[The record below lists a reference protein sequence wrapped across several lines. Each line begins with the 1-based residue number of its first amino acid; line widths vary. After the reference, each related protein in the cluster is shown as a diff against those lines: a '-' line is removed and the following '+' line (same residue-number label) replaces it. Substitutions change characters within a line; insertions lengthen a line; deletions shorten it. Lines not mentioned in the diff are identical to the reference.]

1 MPKLLTL
8 KWIERSVTTVAYTT
22 LQRVGNA
29 VRHTRLSQDLT
40 QEELAELIGTSY
52 TYISSLER
60 GQRNVTIQTLDR
72 IAQACRT
79 DLFRMLQLDGPE
91 DETIIE
97 MLALLMSR
105 DPLDRKK
112 VLNIAREMFRSQ

>member
-1 MPKLLTL
+1 M
-8 KWIERSVTTVAYTT
+8 AYTT

-40 QEELAELIGTSY
+40 QEELSELIGTSY
-52 TYISSLER
+52 TYISSLEL